1 MTTMTRNAFAI
12 NFKFQF
18 DPTRKGAK
26 YSLDGEHWLNNG
38 EFAEVADKAVK
49 GYDLNKDANTAYDMG
64 SDIEQTSTSV
74 KSGKATLTS
83 KVLGESKEEVI
94 KTYFSNVH
102 STNWD
107 WVILL
112 DESVIIYNMNAE
124 EFKEFIEEWASY
136 DAIRKVIRFKTTSS
150 KMVRWL
156 EDRV

>member
-1 MTTMTRNAFAI
+1 MTRTDFAI

-26 YSLDGEHWLNNG
+26 YTLDGEHWLNNG

-64 SDIEQTSTSV
+64 SDIEETCTSV

-83 KVLGESKEEVI
+83 KVLGQNKEEVI
-94 KTYFSNVH
+94 ETYFANVH

-107 WVILL
+107 WVIVV
-112 DESVIIYNMNAE
+112 DDMVIIYNMNAE
-124 EFKEFIEEWASY
+124 EFREFLTEWATY
-136 DAIRKVIRFKTTSS
+136 DDNRKVVRFKTTSS

-156 EDRV
+156 EDRM

>member
-1 MTTMTRNAFAI
+1 MTRNAFAI

-83 KVLGESKEEVI
+83 KVLGESKEEVV
-94 KTYFSNVH
+94 KTYFANVH

>member
-1 MTTMTRNAFAI
+1 MTRNTFAI

-64 SDIEQTSTSV
+64 SDIEQTNTSV

-83 KVLGESKEEVI
+83 KVLGENKEEAV
-94 KTYFSNVH
+94 KTYFANVH